1 MKTKL
6 LCFAA
11 TLLASM
17 SALNAAP
24 LSVTTAVHTKPDSAS
39 PAITFLKAGTE
50 PVAAM
55 DSLSGAPSGWMAVEL
70 PGPFEGYVQNKD
82 LSKSLD
88 VKPGA
93 SIHVAPKL
101 DAGVL
106 AVAAKGDKASITGL
120 RGKWTQINLEKKL
133 VGYIKVGSANAP
145 LPSPATT
152 AASASTGNPPRS
164 GSSATASTGPRA
176 SAAPAPQPVYGPS
189 SGTGQAAPMVNR
201 GDGGATALP
210 RQFAGRFV
218 STRRAFTPRRPY
230 DYALT
235 DDGGRRYAY
244 LDVSKLLLTEQ
255 IEKYIDHQVV
265 VFGAAK
271 TVPDSK
277 DIVITVETLQLN

>member
-17 SALNAAP
+17 SALTAAP

-55 DSLSGAPSGWMAVEL
+55 DPLSGAPSGWMAVEL

-93 SIHVAPKL
+93 PIHVAPKL

-120 RGKWTQINLEKKL
+120 RGRWTQISLEKKL
-133 VGYIKVGSANAP
+133 VGYIKVSGGSAP
-145 LPSPATT
+145 LSSSTPT
-152 AASASTGNPPRS
+152 ASASTGNLPRS
-164 GSSATASTGPRA
+164 GSSATASAGTT
-176 SAAPAPQPVYGPS
+176 AAAVPAPQPVYASTSGP
-189 SGTGQAAPMVNR
+189 GQAAPMVDR